1 MVPIVGM
8 LVSIT
13 SVQAKLVL
21 SHRPMFLACCP
32 VHIVA
37 REGVHCGTVQYW
49 LARLTPA
56 PTSRWIAG
64 RSTPGGRSMCT
75 SHWSMHRTRMFGRL
89 VPWLFTAAPYCWSA
103 LLHYCST
110 LCCTCSMLLSMSVLA
125 LSVGDS
131 ARRAPASP
139 RSGGGSSLRRR
150 VLLVGA
156 LSRCSG
162 AHLPWHPG
170 TFLTRQA
177 RAFLARNIGGTGDE
191 EGETVLPAHQLGC
204 GDEHHYPE
212 DVEQRDQH
220 QHPRVIEVLLGHDHR
235 GRGVALSGRQAA
247 DLLQVAVSIAHGPT
261 QEQRQQQHHHP
272 HPDGFP
278 HLHIAHRG

>member
-1 MVPIVGM
+1 MVPVVGM

-75 SHWSMHRTRMFGRL
+75 SHWSMHSTRMFGRL

-103 LLHYCST
+103 LLFFA
-110 LCCTCSMLLSMSVLA
+110 LLFLA
-125 LSVGDS
+125 LLFFAQLFFALLLAVRLLWVSLL
-131 ARRAPASP
+131 APCCRR
-139 RSGGGSSLRRR
+139 
-150 VLLVGA
+150 
-156 LSRCSG
+156 
-162 AHLPWHPG
+162 
-170 TFLTRQA
+170 
-177 RAFLARNIGGTGDE
+177 
-191 EGETVLPAHQLGC
+191 
-204 GDEHHYPE
+204 
-212 DVEQRDQH
+212 
-220 QHPRVIEVLLGHDHR
+220 
-235 GRGVALSGRQAA
+235 
-247 DLLQVAVSIAHGPT
+247 
-261 QEQRQQQHHHP
+261 
-272 HPDGFP
+272 
-278 HLHIAHRG
+278 